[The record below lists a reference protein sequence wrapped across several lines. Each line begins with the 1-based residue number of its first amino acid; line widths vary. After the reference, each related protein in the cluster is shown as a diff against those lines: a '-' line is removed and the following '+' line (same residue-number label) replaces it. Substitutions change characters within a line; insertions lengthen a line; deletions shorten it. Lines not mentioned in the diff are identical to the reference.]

1 MGSNGSRPTCSAKSC
16 FFEFLLICL
25 LKVKYYPLKV
35 ADIERKLPIIA
46 IAPKVKVASFNLLG
60 DSKLVDVFAKKM
72 AEKLKDYDFDYLVGP
87 EVKVVP
93 LLHELSK
100 LLKQDKYVICRKEI
114 HGYMVS
120 PIKSRQKGGLV
131 LNGTDAELIKG
142 KKVVIVD
149 DVVSTG
155 ATIYEVE
162 FLAKLAGAEIVAK
175 VALFRQGNRLHPKQK
190 GIIFLGELP
199 VFTS

>member
-1 MGSNGSRPTCSAKSC
+1 
-16 FFEFLLICL
+16 
-25 LKVKYYPLKV
+25 VKYYFLK
-35 ADIERKLPIIA
+35 IGKINRNLPIVA
-46 IAPKVKVASFNLLG
+46 LTPKIKVASFNLLG
-60 DSKLVDVFAKKM
+60 DRELVNFLAKRL
-72 AEKLKDYDFDYLVGP
+72 ALKIKSLDFDFLIGP